1 MDEYTKSQNGPC
13 GNTNLLGLVLDGTVS
28 DRKGKK
34 KSKTP
39 GLCVFGSDCLL
50 EFVCL
55 WYSLHVIDE
64 PLYNNSYLTH

>member
-34 KSKTP
+34 SPKLQDCVFLAQTASSS
-39 GLCVFGSDCLL
+39 LCVCGTAFMLST
-50 EFVCL
+50 
-55 WYSLHVIDE
+55 SLCIITDI
-64 PLYNNSYLTH
+64 